1 MNMEAAWSGERSAG
15 CATQSADIQR
25 HHSGRLELVIVDQRS
40 VTRRG
45 LTPPGT
51 LRIGR
56 ADECDVVLQDPAASR
71 RHALLH
77 VAGELGIE
85 DLESRNGTLLRGVRL
100 CPRRLTRFHPGDA
113 VQIGGAILF
122 VQGELREEGRP
133 LGAAETNFSLPAVS
147 EAKNGA
153 EMRAVRDWIARVS
166 PSQLTV
172 LVSGETGV
180 GKEVVAD
187 AIHRASGARS
197 RKPLLRINCAA
208 LSPALLESELFG
220 YERGAF
226 TGASRD
232 KRGLFEAADGGTA
245 FLDEVGE
252 LPLEA
257 QAKLLRVLETRDVV
271 RVGGVKPRHVDVRF
285 IAATNRDLRA
295 AVARGVFR
303 EDLFFRLHVASIV
316 VPPLRRRPAELES
329 LSTHFID
336 AFCRQMDR
344 PAVVLAP
351 DALERLR
358 RHPWPGNIRELRN
371 ALECAVLRAKG
382 ESIEA
387 ADLPPEIGVATALP
401 TLDSAPPDPKS
412 LLPPIGESAAPF
424 LSEPKRTERDR
435 IVRALAECHGN
446 QTRAAERLTMPRRT
460 LVAKL
465 SAYDIPR
472 PRTPRSDRE
481 H

>member
-351 DALERLR
+351 DAL
-358 RHPWPGNIRELRN
+358 
-371 ALECAVLRAKG
+371 
-382 ESIEA
+382 
-387 ADLPPEIGVATALP
+387 
-401 TLDSAPPDPKS
+401 
-412 LLPPIGESAAPF
+412 
-424 LSEPKRTERDR
+424 
-435 IVRALAECHGN
+435 
-446 QTRAAERLTMPRRT
+446 
-460 LVAKL
+460 
-465 SAYDIPR
+465 
-472 PRTPRSDRE
+472 
-481 H
+481 